1 MSIKKIN
8 ILTPY
13 RKGGPWFWGETLVN
27 KINRSSPLEFQGEH
41 IYKLFDLLSSPIYQD
56 CDIVHAAVPISYRLW
71 RKPVILTVKGNY
83 LIENNIWKPFFP
95 KAIDKADIVTTPSQ
109 YLKEEVGFD
118 KAIVIPNA
126 IDINKFTITDLQD
139 REDINII
146 TMTKFYFEDK
156 ARGVLTILKILNE
169 LPEPAKK
176 RINYYILGKGKFLE
190 NIIKES
196 WKFSVKHSFVGW
208 QDPQIFF
215 SKSDLFL
222 YYSEH
227 DNMPNAVLEAM
238 ASGLPVIT
246 NQVGAVREMID
257 NKQDGF
263 IAQNEEEYRNHF
275 LSLIENFSLR
285 KQIGQRARKKIE
297 ERFNWDV
304 IIWDYIKLYRSL
316 R

>member
-1 MSIKKIN
+1 MKKIN

-13 RKGGPWFWGETLVN
+13 RIGGPWLWGQTLVS
-27 KINRSSPLEFQGEH
+27 KINRFSPDEFHARH

-56 CDIVHAAVPISYRLW
+56 CDIAHATVPISYRLW

-95 KAIDKADIVTTPSQ
+95 TAIDKADIVTTPSQ

-169 LPEPAKK
+169 LPDPVKK

-208 QDPQIFF
+208 QDPQNFF

>member
-109 YLKEEVGFD
+109 YLKKEVGFD
-118 KAIVIPNA
+118 KAI
-126 IDINKFTITDLQD
+126 
-139 REDINII
+139 
-146 TMTKFYFEDK
+146 
-156 ARGVLTILKILNE
+156 GVLTILKILNE

-208 QDPQIFF
+208 QDPQNFF